1 MPPELG
7 GQIISGSSL
16 SERDLYARMIH
27 YIQNLR
33 DCYRGMS
40 LSRGD
45 ERWLVPARMME
56 QLEDSTKRLMVAK
69 QRPFLI
75 TPYKRN

>member
-1 MPPELG
+1 MPELN

-16 SERDLYARMIH
+16 SERDLFVRAIH
-27 YIQNLR
+27 HIQNLR
-33 DCYRGMS
+33 DCYRG
-40 LSRGD
+40 LALNRGD

-56 QLEDSTKRLMVAK
+56 QLEDNTKRLMVAK

-75 TPYKRN
+75 TPRKM

>member
-1 MPPELG
+1 MPEIG
-7 GQIISGSSL
+7 GQRIIGTGL
-16 SERDLYARMIH
+16 SERDLFQRMLH
-27 YIQNLR
+27 HTQNLR
-33 DCYRGMS
+33 DCFRGMA

-56 QLEDSTKRLMVAK
+56 QLEDSTKKLMVAK

-75 TPYKRN
+75 PPRRIR